1 MASTNWQL
9 ETGGARPSAARCTS
23 PHSRSVAST
32 GCKVRPWA
40 VGRALRSDVSK
51 LQDLDTLLVDI
62 KSQFGGLDMVFA
74 NAGVFIAAPL
84 Q

>member
-1 MASTNWQL
+1 MHIAPLPQR
-9 ETGGARPSAARCTS
+9 GQHRVQSA
-23 PHSRSVAST
+23 
-32 GCKVRPWA
+32 A

-84 Q
+84 

>member
-1 MASTNWQL
+1 
-9 ETGGARPSAARCTS
+9 
-23 PHSRSVAST
+23 
-32 GCKVRPWA
+32 
-40 VGRALRSDVSK
+40 VSK